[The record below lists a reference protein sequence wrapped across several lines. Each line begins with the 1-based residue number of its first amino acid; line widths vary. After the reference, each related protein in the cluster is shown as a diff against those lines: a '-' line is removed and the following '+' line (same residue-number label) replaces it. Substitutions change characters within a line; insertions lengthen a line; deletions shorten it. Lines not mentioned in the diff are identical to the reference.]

1 MFFVPLT
8 KSAVSR
14 NDINRTSCGI
24 ISLSQT
30 ALGKPQTPKTRGAKM
45 AIFRAETKS
54 ISRGQGHN
62 LAAAISYRAGIELT
76 DNNKLN
82 PDARS
87 YDYTKKTDVV
97 HSQIM
102 LPNQLREQLEAHGI
116 ELDFQSIADLV
127 ERGETTKRGKMK
139 NSACLAR
146 EWVLCGVPELS
157 RAENIELFEQ
167 FAQQQ
172 SEEQGVLSMVF
183 VHDPTAG
190 DDMANIKAAAKRKD
204 MAAPDPRNIHAHILL
219 LTRKLDVSKDNK
231 LSLGEKSDSE
241 VSNDER
247 TRPVVPKK
255 LIGEVDPETQE
266 RIQKGRGLCSN
277 SEWLKNT
284 RKQWAD
290 ILNERLAQKGVQPVT
305 HKSYKDLGL
314 TFKPTQH
321 LGKDASILERM
332 GIQTEIGIHNES
344 VSRYNHNQI
353 RLAADRLAFKAE
365 PRVDDSKRW
374 IDSINS
380 GHVRAQH
387 RIERSKRQFDSGKQD
402 VERAVAADTEIR
414 SFAETNSKYA
424 EWAIEKTGQIEQIIS
439 RSEQPTTNI
448 AEQERQV
455 DSLIAKHT
463 RTTASISPSPF
474 DDNARRARA
483 TKLTEQQG
491 QFDTAAANHNRR
503 SEYYDSVLESAYGR
517 ARQIRLRH
525 AQKLLDRHKED
536 NRLRVGWRES
546 SDDYPN
552 KYDYRQS
559 DLLDAFAEKFTLNKA
574 SDEDHRD
581 YIRRLSD
588 TFNSPFFTKNKPI
601 MDLLHDPRAER
612 DQYDAVKTHYD
623 TFIKNL
629 DEQRKAI
636 DDKTKFALGDIG
648 QVSRMTAESV
658 SAPSYIN
665 ALDNYINNEATA
677 DQNKTLAIEHRAD
690 TINRTCQQFK
700 HGMIGL
706 SSIREADKYQ
716 RHSEALQGS
725 LNTFMSSYGNELSN
739 EQQKAINS
747 GLSAVNQQ
755 VRSHTMSLRR

>member
-1 MFFVPLT
+1 MI
-8 KSAVSR
+8 VS
-14 NDINRTSCGI
+14 NRVGE
-24 ISLSQT
+24 
-30 ALGKPQTPKTRGAKM
+30 TPNPKNRGAKM

-54 ISRGQGHN
+54 LSRGQGHN
-62 LAAAISYRAGIELT
+62 LAAAISYRAGIKLT
-76 DNNKLN
+76 DTNKIN
-82 PDARS
+82 PEARS

-97 HSQIM
+97 HSEII
-102 LPNQLREQLEAHGI
+102 LPNQLSEQLEAHGI
-116 ELDFQSIADLV
+116 KLDFQSIADLV
-127 ERGETTKRGKMK
+127 EIGETTKRGKMK
-139 NSACLAR
+139 NSARLAR

-231 LSLGEKSDSE
+231 LSLGKKSDSE

-247 TRPVVPKK
+247 TRPVVPKE
-255 LIGEVDPETQE
+255 LIGKVDPKTQE
-266 RIQKGRGLCSN
+266 KIQQGRGLCSN

-290 ILNERLAQKGVQPVT
+290 ILNERLAQKGVQPVS

-332 GIQTEIGIHNES
+332 GTQTEIGKYNES
-344 VSRYNHNQI
+344 VNRYNHNQVE
-353 RLAADRLAFKAE
+353 LAASRLTFRTKQ
-365 PRVDDSKRW
+365 RVDDSKRW

-380 GHVRAQH
+380 GHIRAQH
-387 RIERSKRQFDSGKQD
+387 RIERSKRQLDSGKQD
-402 VERAVAADTEIR
+402 VERAVAAGTETSR
-414 SFAETNSKYA
+414 VAEKNSRYA
-424 EWAIEKTGQIEQIIS
+424 EWAIKRTGQIDQIIS
-439 RSEQPTTNI
+439 GSEQPATNI
-448 AEQERQV
+448 TEQERQV

-463 RTTASISPSPF
+463 RTTASISTSPF

-483 TKLTEQQG
+483 IKLAEEQER
-491 QFDTAAANHNRR
+491 FDTAATSYDRR
-503 SEYYDSVLESAYGR
+503 TKYYSGRIESVNKQLR
-517 ARQIRLRH
+517 HIRLGY

-536 NRLRVGWRES
+536 NRLRPGWRES

-574 SDEDHRD
+574 SGEDHRD

-588 TFNSPFFTKNKPI
+588 TFDSPFFTKHKPI
-601 MDLLHDPRAER
+601 MDLLRDPKAER
-612 DQYDAVKTHYD
+612 DQYDAIKIHYD

-629 DEQRKAI
+629 DEQRKVI
-636 DDKTKFALGDIG
+636 DDKKKYALGDIG
-648 QVSRMTAESV
+648 QVSRMTAESL

-677 DQNKTLAIEHRAD
+677 DQNRTLAIQHRAS

-706 SSIREADKYQ
+706 SSIREADKCQ

>member
-1 MFFVPLT
+1 MI
-8 KSAVSR
+8 VS
-14 NDINRTSCGI
+14 NRVGE
-24 ISLSQT
+24 
-30 ALGKPQTPKTRGAKM
+30 TPNPKNRGAKM

-54 ISRGQGHN
+54 LSRGQGHN
-62 LAAAISYRAGIELT
+62 LAAAISYRAGIKLT
-76 DNNKLN
+76 DNNKIN
-82 PDARS
+82 PEARS

-97 HSQIM
+97 HSEII
-102 LPNQLREQLEAHGI
+102 LPNQLREQLAARGI

-127 ERGETTKRGKMK
+127 EIGETTKRGKMK
-139 NSACLAR
+139 NSARLAR
-146 EWVLCGVPELS
+146 EWVLCGVPELT
-157 RAENIELFEQ
+157 RAENIELFEK

-190 DDMANIKAAAKRKD
+190 DDMANTKAAAEGKN

-219 LTRKLDVSKDNK
+219 LTRKLDVSRDNK
-231 LSLGEKSDSE
+231 LSLGKKSDSE

-247 TRPVVPKK
+247 TRPVVPKE
-255 LIGEVDPETQE
+255 LIGEVDPETGE
-266 RIQKGRGLCSN
+266 KIQQGRGLCSN

-290 ILNERLAQKGVQPVT
+290 ILNERLAQKGVQPVS
-305 HKSYKDLGL
+305 HKSYRDLGL
-314 TFKPTQH
+314 TFKPTKH

-332 GIQTEIGIHNES
+332 GIETEIGKHNES
-344 VSRYNHNQI
+344 VNRYNHNQI
-353 RLAADRLAFKAE
+353 ELAAGRLTSRTKQS
-365 PRVDDSKRW
+365 VDDSKRW
-374 IDSINS
+374 IDSINN
-380 GHVRAQH
+380 GAVRAQH
-387 RIERSKRQFDSGKQD
+387 RIERTKRQLDSGKQD
-402 VERAVAADTEIR
+402 AERAVGSDTEIR
-414 SFAETNSKYA
+414 SFAEKNSRYA
-424 EWAIEKTGQIEQIIS
+424 GWAIERTEQIEQIIS
-439 RSEQPTTNI
+439 RSEQPATNI
-448 AEQERQV
+448 TEQERQV

-483 TKLTEQQG
+483 IKLAEEQER
-491 QFDTAAANHNRR
+491 FDTAATSYDRR
-503 SEYYDSVLESAYGR
+503 TKYYSGRIESVNKQLR
-517 ARQIRLRH
+517 RIRLGY

-536 NRLRVGWRES
+536 NRLRPGWRES

-574 SDEDHRD
+574 SGEDHRD

-588 TFNSPFFTKNKPI
+588 TFNSPFFTENKPI
-601 MDLLHDPRAER
+601 MDLLRDPKAER
-612 DQYDAVKTHYD
+612 DQYDAIKTHYD

-629 DEQRKAI
+629 DEQRKTI
-636 DDKTKFALGDIG
+636 DDKKKYTLGDVG

-677 DQNKTLAIEHRAD
+677 VQNKALAIEHRAD

-706 SSIREADKYQ
+706 SSIREADKRQ
-716 RHSEALQGS
+716 RHSEALQQS
-725 LNTFMSSYGNELSN
+725 LDSFTTSYGTELSKD
-739 EQQKAINS
+739 EQKAIYV
-747 GLSAVNQQ
+747 GLSATKQLVQSN
-755 VRSHTMSLRR
+755 TMRFRR

>member
-1 MFFVPLT
+1 
-8 KSAVSR
+8 
-14 NDINRTSCGI
+14 
-24 ISLSQT
+24 
-30 ALGKPQTPKTRGAKM
+30 M

-54 ISRGQGHN
+54 LSRGKGHN
-62 LAAAISYRAGIELT
+62 LAAAISYRAGIKLT
-76 DNNKLN
+76 DNNKIN

-102 LPNQLREQLEAHGI
+102 LPNQLREQLKARGI

-139 NSACLAR
+139 HSARLAR

-157 RAENIELFEQ
+157 RAENIELFEK

-190 DDMANIKAAAKRKD
+190 DDMATTKAAAEKKN

-219 LTRKLDVSKDNK
+219 LTRNLDVSKDNK
-231 LSLGEKSDSE
+231 LSLGKKSDSE

-247 TRPVVPKK
+247 TRPVVPKE
-255 LIGEVDPETQE
+255 LIGKVDPKTQE
-266 RIQKGRGLCSN
+266 KIQQGRGLCSN

-290 ILNERLAQKGVQPVT
+290 ILNERLAQKGVQPVS

-332 GIQTEIGIHNES
+332 GTQTEIGKYNES
-344 VSRYNHNQI
+344 VNRYNHNQVE
-353 RLAADRLAFKAE
+353 LAASRLTFRTKQ
-365 PRVDDSKRW
+365 RVDDSKRW
-374 IDSINS
+374 INSINS
-380 GHVRAQH
+380 GHIRAQQ
-387 RIERSKRQFDSGKQD
+387 RIERSKRQLDGGKQD

-414 SFAETNSKYA
+414 SFAESNSKNID
-424 EWAIEKTGQIEQIIS
+424 WAIKRTGQVEQIINHNEH
-439 RSEQPTTNI
+439 RATKT

-483 TKLTEQQG
+483 IKLAEEQER
-491 QFDTAAANHNRR
+491 FDTAATSYDRR
-503 SEYYDSVLESAYGR
+503 TKYYSGRIESVNKQLR
-517 ARQIRLRH
+517 HIRLGY

-536 NRLRVGWRES
+536 NRLRPGWRES

-574 SDEDHRD
+574 SGEDHRD

-588 TFNSPFFTKNKPI
+588 TFDSPFFTENKPI
-601 MDLLHDPRAER
+601 MDLLRDPKAER
-612 DQYDAVKTHYD
+612 DQYDAIKIHYD

-629 DEQRKAI
+629 DEQRKTI
-636 DDKTKFALGDIG
+636 DDKKKYALGNTG
-648 QVSRMTAESV
+648 EVSRMTAESV

-677 DQNKTLAIEHRAD
+677 DQNKTLAIAHRAD

-706 SSIREADKYQ
+706 SSIREANERQK
-716 RHSEALQGS
+716 HSEALQQS
-725 LNTFMSSYGNELSN
+725 LDNFITSYGKELSTD
-739 EQQKAINS
+739 QQKAINS
-747 GLSAVNQQ
+747 GLSAAKQPAQ
-755 VRSHTMSLRR
+755 SHTMRFGR

>member
-1 MFFVPLT
+1 MI
-8 KSAVSR
+8 VS
-14 NDINRTSCGI
+14 NRVGE
-24 ISLSQT
+24 
-30 ALGKPQTPKTRGAKM
+30 TPNPKNRGAKM

-54 ISRGQGHN
+54 LSRAKGHN
-62 LAAAISYRAGIELT
+62 LAAAISYRAGIKLT
-76 DNNKLN
+76 DTNKIN
-82 PDARS
+82 PEARS

-97 HSQIM
+97 HSEII
-102 LPNQLREQLEAHGI
+102 LPNQLRDQLEAHGI
-116 ELDFQSIADLV
+116 KLDFQSIADLV
-127 ERGETTKRGKMK
+127 EIGETTKRGKMK
-139 NSACLAR
+139 NSARLAR
-146 EWVLCGVPELS
+146 EWVLCGVPELT
-157 RAENIELFEQ
+157 RAENIELFEK

-190 DDMANIKAAAKRKD
+190 DDMANTKAAAKHKD

-219 LTRKLDVSKDNK
+219 LTRKLDVSSDNK
-231 LSLGEKSDSE
+231 LSLGKKSDSE

-247 TRPVVPKK
+247 TRPVVPKE
-255 LIGEVDPETQE
+255 LIGEVDPETGE
-266 RIQKGRGLCSN
+266 KIQQGRGLCSN

-290 ILNERLAQKGVQPVT
+290 ILNERLAQKGVQPVS
-305 HKSYKDLGL
+305 HKSYRDLGL

-332 GIQTEIGIHNES
+332 GTQTEIGKYNES
-344 VSRYNHNQI
+344 VNRYNHNQI
-353 RLAADRLAFKAE
+353 ELAAGRLTSRTKQS
-365 PRVDDSKRW
+365 VDDSKRW
-374 IDSINS
+374 IDSINN
-380 GHVRAQH
+380 GAVRAQH
-387 RIERSKRQFDSGKQD
+387 RIERTKRQLDSGKQD
-402 VERAVAADTEIR
+402 AERAVGADTEIR
-414 SFAETNSKYA
+414 SFAEKNSRYA
-424 EWAIEKTGQIEQIIS
+424 GWAIERTEQIEQIIS
-439 RSEQPTTNI
+439 RSEQPATKI

-483 TKLTEQQG
+483 IKLAEEQER
-491 QFDTAAANHNRR
+491 FDTAATSYDRR
-503 SEYYDSVLESAYGR
+503 TKYYSGRIESVNKQLR
-517 ARQIRLRH
+517 RIRLGY

-536 NRLRVGWRES
+536 NRLRPGWRES

-574 SDEDHRD
+574 SGEDHRD

-588 TFNSPFFTKNKPI
+588 TFDSPFFTENKPI
-601 MDLLHDPRAER
+601 MDLLRDPKAER
-612 DQYDAVKTHYD
+612 DQYDAIKTHYD

-629 DEQRKAI
+629 DEQRKTI
-636 DDKTKFALGDIG
+636 DDKKKYALGDIG

-665 ALDNYINNEATA
+665 ALDNYINDETTA
-677 DQNKTLAIEHRAD
+677 DQNKTLAIKHRAD
-690 TINRTCQQFK
+690 TIYTTCQQFK

-706 SSIREADKYQ
+706 SSIREANKRQ
-716 RHSEALQGS
+716 THSEALQAS
-725 LNTFMSSYGNELSN
+725 LNTFMSSYGEELSSD
-739 EQQKAINS
+739 QQKAINS
-747 GLSAVNQQ
+747 GLSAANQQ
-755 VRSHTMSLRR
+755 VRSHTMRLGR

>member
-1 MFFVPLT
+1 
-8 KSAVSR
+8 
-14 NDINRTSCGI
+14 
-24 ISLSQT
+24 
-30 ALGKPQTPKTRGAKM
+30 M

-54 ISRGQGHN
+54 LSRGQGHN
-62 LAAAISYRAGIELT
+62 LAAAISYRAGIKLT

-102 LPNQLREQLEAHGI
+102 LPNQLREQLEARGI

-127 ERGETTKRGKMK
+127 EIGETTKRGKMK
-139 NSACLAR
+139 NSARLAR

-190 DDMANIKAAAKRKD
+190 DDMANIKAAAKHKD

-219 LTRKLDVSKDNK
+219 LTRKLDLSRDNK
-231 LSLGEKSDSE
+231 LSLGKKSDSE

-247 TRPVVPKK
+247 TRPVVPKE
-255 LIGEVDPETQE
+255 LIGKVDPETGE
-266 RIQKGRGLCSN
+266 KIQQGRGLCSN

-290 ILNERLAQKGVQPVT
+290 ILNERLVQKGVQPVT

-321 LGKDASILERM
+321 LGKDASILERK
-332 GIQTEIGIHNES
+332 GIQTEVGKYNES

-353 RLAADRLAFKAE
+353 RLAADRLAFRAE
-365 PRVDDSKRW
+365 QSVDDSKRW
-374 IDSINS
+374 IDSINN
-380 GHVRAQH
+380 GAVRAQH
-387 RIERSKRQFDSGKQD
+387 RIERTKRQLDSGKQD
-402 VERAVAADTEIR
+402 AERAVGADTEIR
-414 SFAETNSKYA
+414 SFAEKNSRYA
-424 EWAIEKTGQIEQIIS
+424 EWAIKRTGQIDQIIS
-439 RSEQPTTNI
+439 GSEQPATNI
-448 AEQERQV
+448 TDQERQV

-483 TKLTEQQG
+483 IKLAEEQER
-491 QFDTAAANHNRR
+491 FDTAATSYDRR
-503 SEYYDSVLESAYGR
+503 TKYYSGRIESVNKQLR
-517 ARQIRLRH
+517 RIRLGY

-536 NRLRVGWRES
+536 NRLRPGWRES

-574 SDEDHRD
+574 SGEDHRD

-588 TFNSPFFTKNKPI
+588 TFNSPFFTENKPI
-601 MDLLHDPRAER
+601 MDLLRDPKAER
-612 DQYDAVKTHYD
+612 DQYDAIKTHYD

-629 DEQRKAI
+629 DEQRKTI
-636 DDKTKFALGDIG
+636 DDKKKYALGDVG

-677 DQNKTLAIEHRAD
+677 DQNKALAIEHRAD

-706 SSIREADKYQ
+706 SSIREADKRQ
-716 RHSEALQGS
+716 RHSEALQVS
-725 LNTFMSSYGNELSN
+725 SNNFMSSYGNELSN
-739 EQQKAINS
+739 DQQKAINS
-747 GLSAVNQQ
+747 GLSAANQQ
-755 VRSHTMSLRR
+755 VRSHTMRLGR

>member
-1 MFFVPLT
+1 M
-8 KSAVSR
+8 
-14 NDINRTSCGI
+14 
-24 ISLSQT
+24 SQT
-30 ALGKPQTPKTRGAKM
+30 ALGKPQTPKTRGVKM

-62 LAAAISYRAGIELT
+62 LAAAISYRAGIKLT

-97 HSQIM
+97 HSEII
-102 LPNQLREQLEAHGI
+102 LPNQLREQLAARGI

-127 ERGETTKRGKMK
+127 EIGETTKRGKMK
-139 NSACLAR
+139 NSARLAR
-146 EWVLCGVPELS
+146 EWVLCGVPELT

-190 DDMANIKAAAKRKD
+190 DDMANTKAAAEGKN

-219 LTRKLDVSKDNK
+219 LTRKLDLSRDNK
-231 LSLGEKSDSE
+231 LSLGKKSDSE

-247 TRPVVPKK
+247 TRPVVPKE
-255 LIGEVDPETQE
+255 LIGKVDPETGE
-266 RIQKGRGLCSN
+266 KIQQGRGLCSN

-290 ILNERLAQKGVQPVT
+290 ILNERLAQKGVQPVS

-365 PRVDDSKRW
+365 PRIDDSKRW

-387 RIERSKRQFDSGKQD
+387 RIERTKRQLDSGKQD
-402 VERAVAADTEIR
+402 AERAVGADTEIR
-414 SFAETNSKYA
+414 SFAEKNSRYA
-424 EWAIEKTGQIEQIIS
+424 GWAIERTEQIEQIIS
-439 RSEQPTTNI
+439 RSEQPATKI

-483 TKLTEQQG
+483 IKLAEEQER
-491 QFDTAAANHNRR
+491 FDTAATSYDRR
-503 SEYYDSVLESAYGR
+503 TKYYSGRIESVNKQLR
-517 ARQIRLRH
+517 RIRLGY

-536 NRLRVGWRES
+536 NRLRPGWRES

-574 SDEDHRD
+574 SGEDHRD

-588 TFNSPFFTKNKPI
+588 TFNSPFFTENKPI
-601 MDLLHDPRAER
+601 MDLLRDPKAER
-612 DQYDAVKTHYD
+612 DQYDAIKTHYD

-629 DEQRKAI
+629 DEQRKTI
-636 DDKTKFALGDIG
+636 DDKKKYTLGDVG
-648 QVSRMTAESV
+648 QVSRMTAESL

-677 DQNKTLAIEHRAD
+677 DQNKTLAIRHRAD

-706 SSIREADKYQ
+706 SSIREADKRQ
-716 RHSEALQGS
+716 RHSEALQQS
-725 LNTFMSSYGNELSN
+725 LDSFTTSYGNELSTD
-739 EQQKAINS
+739 QQKAIDS
-747 GLSAVNQQ
+747 GLSATKQSVQ
-755 VRSHTMSLRR
+755 SHTMKFRR

>member
-1 MFFVPLT
+1 
-8 KSAVSR
+8 
-14 NDINRTSCGI
+14 
-24 ISLSQT
+24 
-30 ALGKPQTPKTRGAKM
+30 M

-54 ISRGQGHN
+54 LSRGQGHN
-62 LAAAISYRAGIELT
+62 LAAAISYRAGIKLT
-76 DNNKLN
+76 DNNKIN

-102 LPNQLREQLEAHGI
+102 LPNPLRDQLEARGI

-127 ERGETTKRGKMK
+127 EMGETTKRGKMK
-139 NSACLAR
+139 NSARLAR

-219 LTRKLDVSKDNK
+219 LTRKLDASKDNK

-247 TRPVVPKK
+247 TRPVVPKE
-255 LIGEVDPETQE
+255 LIGEVDPKTKE
-266 RIQKGRGLCSN
+266 RIQQGRGLCSN

-290 ILNERLAQKGVQPVT
+290 ILNERLAQKGVQPVS

-332 GIQTEIGIHNES
+332 GTQTEIGKYNES
-344 VSRYNHNQI
+344 VNRYNHNQVE
-353 RLAADRLAFKAE
+353 LAASRLTFRTKQ
-365 PRVDDSKRW
+365 RVDDSKRW

-380 GHVRAQH
+380 GHIRAQH
-387 RIERSKRQFDSGKQD
+387 RIERSKRQLDSGKQD
-402 VERAVAADTEIR
+402 VERAVAAGTETSR
-414 SFAETNSKYA
+414 VAEKNSRYA
-424 EWAIEKTGQIEQIIS
+424 EWAIKRTGQIDQIIS
-439 RSEQPTTNI
+439 GSEQPATNI
-448 AEQERQV
+448 TEQERQV

-463 RTTASISPSPF
+463 RTTSISPSPF

-483 TKLTEQQG
+483 TKLAEQQG
-491 QFDTAAANHNRR
+491 QFDTAAASYGRR
-503 SEYYDSVLESAYGR
+503 SEYDDSVLESAYSR
-517 ARQIRLRH
+517 VRQIRLRY

-536 NRLRVGWRES
+536 NRLRPGFRES
-546 SDDYPN
+546 SDEYPN

-559 DLLDAFAEKFTLNKA
+559 DLLDAFADKFKLNKA
-574 SDEDHRD
+574 SGEDHRD
-581 YIRRLSD
+581 YIKRIAN
-588 TFNSPFFTKNKPI
+588 TFDSPFFTENKPI
-601 MDLLHDPRAER
+601 MDLLGDPKAER
-612 DQYDAVKTHYD
+612 DQYDAIKIHYD
-623 TFIKNL
+623 TFIKEL
-629 DEQRKAI
+629 DKRYEMI
-636 DDKTKFALGDIG
+636 DSTMRNRLGNVG
-648 QVSRMTAESV
+648 EVSRRTAESL
-658 SAPSYIN
+658 SAPSYLKE
-665 ALDNYINNEATA
+665 LDDYIDNETTA
-677 DQNKTLAIEHRAD
+677 DENKALATQCRSD
-690 TINRTCQQFK
+690 KINRTCQLLK
-700 HGMIGL
+700 NGMIGL
-706 SSIREADKYQ
+706 RDIREADKRQ
-716 RHSEALQGS
+716 THSEALQAS
-725 LNTFMSSYGNELSN
+725 MNSFMSSYGNELSS
-739 EQQKAINS
+739 EEQKAINV
-747 GLSAVNQQ
+747 GLSASEHQ
-755 VRSHTMSLRR
+755 VQSHTMRLNF

>member
-1 MFFVPLT
+1 MI
-8 KSAVSR
+8 VS
-14 NDINRTSCGI
+14 NRVGE
-24 ISLSQT
+24 
-30 ALGKPQTPKTRGAKM
+30 TPNPKNRGAKM

-54 ISRGQGHN
+54 LSRAKGHN
-62 LAAAISYRAGIELT
+62 LAAAISYRAGIKLT
-76 DNNKLN
+76 DTNKIN
-82 PDARS
+82 PEARS

-97 HSQIM
+97 HSEII
-102 LPNQLREQLEAHGI
+102 LPNQLSEQLEAHGI
-116 ELDFQSIADLV
+116 KLDFQSIADLV
-127 ERGETTKRGKMK
+127 EIGETTKRGKMK
-139 NSACLAR
+139 NSARLAR
-146 EWVLCGVPELS
+146 EWVLCGVPELT
-157 RAENIELFEQ
+157 RAENIELFEK

-247 TRPVVPKK
+247 TRPVVPKE
-255 LIGEVDPETQE
+255 LIGKVDPKTKE

-290 ILNERLAQKGVQPVT
+290 ILNARLTQKGVQPVT

-314 TFKPTQH
+314 TFRPTQH
-321 LGKDASILERM
+321 LGKDASMLERM
-332 GIQTEIGIHNES
+332 GIQTHIGIHNES
-344 VSRYNHNQI
+344 VNRYNDNQI
-353 RLAADRLAFKAE
+353 RLAADRLAFRAE

-380 GHVRAQH
+380 GHVRAQQ
-387 RIERSKRQFDSGKQD
+387 RIERSKRQLDSGKQD
-402 VERAVAADTEIR
+402 VERAVAEDTDSNI
-414 SFAETNSKYA
+414 FAESNSRNA
-424 EWAIEKTGQIEQIIS
+424 DWAIKRTGQVDQAINRREQRAAS
-439 RSEQPTTNI
+439 I
-448 AEQERQV
+448 AEQEKQV

-483 TKLTEQQG
+483 AKLTEQQR
-491 QFDTAAANHNRR
+491 QFDTAAASYGRR
-503 SEYYDSVLESAYGR
+503 SEYYDSVLESAYSR
-517 ARQIRLRH
+517 VRQIRLRY

-574 SDEDHRD
+574 SGEDHRD

-588 TFNSPFFTKNKPI
+588 TFDSPFFTKNKPI
-601 MDLLHDPRAER
+601 MDLLRDPKAER
-612 DQYDAVKTHYD
+612 DQYDAIKTHYD

-629 DEQRKAI
+629 DEQRKTI
-636 DDKTKFALGDIG
+636 DDKKKHALGDVG

-706 SSIREADKYQ
+706 SSIREADKCQ